1 MDLTQ
6 YYGEFGKGK
15 MIEFAD
21 IGCGYG
27 GLLMR
32 LSPMFPDTL
41 MLGMEIRVKV
51 SSYVRDKIIALR
63 ARNPGILLLW
73 FPFDTTKLIF
83 R

>member
-1 MDLTQ
+1 MIFSLDETH

-15 MIEFAD
+15 RIEFAD

-27 GLLMR
+27 GLLIR
-32 LSPMFPDTL
+32 LSTMFPDTL

-51 SSYVRDKIIALR
+51 ANYVHDKIIALR
-63 ARNPGILLLW
+63 ARHPGEYNNVW
-73 FPFDTTKLIF
+73 CQ